1 MADFEQLEGR
11 QIAVN
16 KEIVDAL
23 NDELKRLGCS
33 VFSVQVSSNQRL
45 GSVSHA
51 MDTSEASK
59 RVDNFLIDP
68 IETLRILIDEAPI
81 PTDMDGEDKTAW
93 VFRRLV
99 EAEWQLHGECY
110 EEAHQGLSF

>member
-1 MADFEQLEGR
+1 MADFKQLEER

-16 KEIVDAL
+16 KEIVGAL

-33 VFSVQVSSNQRL
+33 VFLVQVSSNRRL
-45 GSVSHA
+45 GSVSHT
-51 MDTSEASK
+51 MDTSKASK

-68 IETLRILIDEAPI
+68 IETLRNLIDEAPV
-81 PTDMDGEDKTAW
+81 PADMDGEDKTAW

-99 EAEWQLHGECY
+99 EAEWQLHGEVY
-110 EEAHQGLSF
+110 EKARQELSF